1 MALCGTEADIINCV
15 ARLRTATK
23 DRIRRQVGFS
33 LEYIGFLCRDL
44 IRRCYLGFSEGHY
57 FLAKDGIKTL
67 LAGETPKI
75 DRKLLKEVAEEVARE
90 ISGELKRT
98 VRGIKIPVPMNIG
111 IKKEGGFET
120 PPGERIKI
128 NTDFDFPIEDE
139 SLVLESNIDRIGI
152 KIEKEKSDDMDKT
165 VRLFKKMHKPEG
177 NGAVSD
183 NRSHKPGGNG
193 LASDN
198 QSHKKRRKR

>member
-1 MALCGTEADIINCV
+1 MGLTGTEADIINCV
-15 ARLRTATK
+15 ARLRMAKK
-23 DRIRRQVGFS
+23 DQIRRQVGFS

-44 IRRCYLGFSEGHY
+44 IRRGYLGFSEGHY

-67 LAGETPKI
+67 LAEETPKI
-75 DRKLLKEVAEEVARE
+75 DRKLLKEVAEEVARQ

-98 VRGIKIPVPMNIG
+98 VKGIKIPVPMNIG
-111 IKKEGGFET
+111 IKKETGFET

-139 SLVLESNIDRIGI
+139 SLVLESNIDKIGI

-165 VRLFKKMHKPEG
+165 VRLFKKMHKP
-177 NGAVSD
+177 
-183 NRSHKPGGNG
+183 GGNG
-193 LASDN
+193 LASGS
-198 QSHKKRRKR
+198 QSHKKGRKK